1 METGGG
7 WAFVIGAGGAVYSYL
22 FTLVT
27 ILPELIQLAWLPG
40 YQKSSILIYNTS
52 DRGGDLMGKELQQEQ
67 KSRAQIQKEAV
78 RLNQQ
83 INFLVMRYMWQRYKG
98 RAKKNTKYNR
108 TIYDV
113 LGISRERYTRVLDGQ
128 VASFGVNKLTRINQI
143 TNVSMEIFN
152 GSKAFQFKKIGLH
165 QWKDLFDC
173 RVDNIA
179 EFREKAKELFNLIE
193 EGDFTKKSDL
203 YKFRLFCEKLAK
215 YDGVSHEVAV
225 REITRVLEA
234 RLFSDLEE
242 CSLETL
248 ESYQKVLAEQS
259 AMVNTLLSYRKYK
272 NKTAT

>member
-1 METGGG
+1 M
-7 WAFVIGAGGAVYSYL
+7 
-22 FTLVT
+22 
-27 ILPELIQLAWLPG
+27 
-40 YQKSSILIYNTS
+40 
-52 DRGGDLMGKELQQEQ
+52 QQGP
-67 KSRAQIQKEAV
+67 KSREQIQKEAV

-203 YKFRLFCEKLAK
+203 YKFRLFCEKLEK

-225 REITRVLEA
+225 RETTRVLEA